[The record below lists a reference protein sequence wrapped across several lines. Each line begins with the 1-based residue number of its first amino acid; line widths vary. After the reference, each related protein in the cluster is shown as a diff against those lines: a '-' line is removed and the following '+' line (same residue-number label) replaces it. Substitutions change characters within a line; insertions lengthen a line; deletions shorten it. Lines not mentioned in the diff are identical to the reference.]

1 MIDLGCGNGPVG
13 AALVLRF
20 AGRQIIGVDNSPAML
35 AKAQETGAPIA
46 A

>member
-1 MIDLGCGNGPVG
+1 MDLLAQVPD
-13 AALVLRF
+13 LRF